1 MLFRSDLAFEVRK
14 AGYRVVYQPLSKVIH
29 FEGVSN
35 GTDVNGTGLKRYQV
49 ENSKKLKEKWAEEFK
64 KQSVNTGNPNP
75 FRARERSQK
84 KPVILVVDHYVP
96 TFDKDAGSK
105 TTYQYLKMFVKMG
118 YSVKFLG
125 DNFLHEEPYSTTLQ
139 QMGVEIL

>member
-1 MLFRSDLAFEVRK
+1 MRK

-64 KQSVNTGNPNP
+64 S
-75 FRARERSQK
+75 S
-84 KPVILVVDHYVP
+84 L
-96 TFDKDAGSK
+96 
-105 TTYQYLKMFVKMG
+105 
-118 YSVKFLG
+118 
-125 DNFLHEEPYSTTLQ
+125 
-139 QMGVEIL
+139 

>member
-1 MLFRSDLAFEVRK
+1 MKDVDYISGAAILLSNDLWKQIGGFDELFAPAYCEDSDLAFEVRK

-64 KQSVNTGNPNP
+64 KAVCKYRQS
-75 FRARERSQK
+75 E
-84 KPVILVVDHYVP
+84 PVP
-96 TFDKDAGSK
+96 C
-105 TTYQYLKMFVKMG
+105 
-118 YSVKFLG
+118 
-125 DNFLHEEPYSTTLQ
+125 P
-139 QMGVEIL
+139 